1 MWCLLLCLFT
11 GTTIL
16 WVLTYPEK
24 CIGGFMAILM
34 NNVMNNEVRGFNAV
48 ANLRQAVVNKLYEQ
62 SIVIRKFTVSVDMEG
77 EAHVSFKYGTIGM
90 NPVAVAFGLDYD
102 VRLNNLPVEVKLE
115 NDKTEARKVNVDGHK
130 YIFCTSLITIECE
143 DEQKINELAA
153 DGFVFGDNV
162 YRAAGSSPSNEKH
175 AVKFYYKVTDKID
188 TEVKAFNIMDEVA
201 GKVFSAKFAKLLNG
215 KAITKMNTRLGNYLT
230 TMLSLAQIDLSKDY
244 IAVVHEEKDENGKV
258 TKDGSI
264 VGAYDFDEATIEAM
278 DKAGIEI
285 DNHINDGANYY
296 ATDVIVEMAANVGV
310 KMTHKDALKVA
321 VQNRATYL
329 TGKTMSRTLT
339 RKQLVTIAEAN
350 NAVYYGNTNGRLLA
364 LFDEDG
370 AKLINTAALKNE
382 QPVIDIYVMA
392 IAKASTVRTSGQHL
406 IKYMSVDEET
416 TIKFMKKAMNGKL
429 DEFFLNKL
437 NNEAVMNSV
446 NAKLIAALGDEAVKN
461 TALMETIISDTIKYA
476 TSAIAKTKVDIAG
489 VYSHMM
495 FDLTYALTE
504 GRVDRTL
511 GITKDGFVEAYSEDV
526 LRTFKNEIA
535 AIENNNELTEDEK
548 DEQLFQLLS
557 GVVIKYPSAM
567 PKEYEIV
574 VYLTKKQIERRIK
587 AATKDNDDRKTLR
600 EYFNNTP
607 YGCTVYAPINA
618 MKNKLAGADVDF
630 DATMTDMSALKFI
643 LIDQRIKENET
654 RPGFMGY
661 CTFISYKDINR
672 DELQADE
679 NDDIEL

>member
-1 MWCLLLCLFT
+1 
-11 GTTIL
+11 
-16 WVLTYPEK
+16 
-24 CIGGFMAILM
+24 MAILM
-34 NNVMNNEVRGFNAV
+34 NNVMNNEVKGFA
-48 ANLRQAVVNKLYEQ
+48 ANQAMRSAVVKALYEQ
-62 SIVIRKFTVSVDMEG
+62 SIVIRKFEVTTDEDNNMNMT
-77 EAHVSFKYGTIGM
+77 FKYGTIGM
-90 NPVAVAFGLDYD
+90 NPVAVAFGLDYN
-102 VRLNNLPVEVKLE
+102 VKIPNLPVEVKLD
-115 NDKTEARKVNVDGHK
+115 NDKTEPRRVNVDGQK
-130 YIFCTSLITIECE
+130 YIFCTSLITVEC
-143 DEQKINELAA
+143 DDDQAINDMAIN
-153 DGFVFGDNV
+153 GFVVTDKEGNSVV

-175 AVKFYYKVTDKID
+175 STKFFYKVTDEID
-188 TEVKAFNIMDEVA
+188 TELKAFNIMDTVA
-201 GKVFSAKFAKLLNG
+201 GNVFSAKFAKLMTG
-215 KAITKMNTRLGNYLT
+215 KAVTKLNTRLGNYLT
-230 TMLSLAQIDLSKDY
+230 TMKSLAQIDLTKDY
-244 IAVVHEEKDENGKV
+244 IALV
-258 TKDGSI
+258 DGSI
-264 VGAYDFDEATIEAM
+264 DGAYDFDEATREQM
-278 DKAGIEI
+278 DKVGIEI

-339 RKQLVTIAEAN
+339 KEQLVRVAKAN
-350 NAVYYGNTNGRLLA
+350 NAKFYGNRNGRLLA
-364 LFDEDG
+364 VFDTDG
-370 AKLINTAALKNE
+370 AKLVNYKALEEGTA
-382 QPVIDIYVMA
+382 VIDVYVMA

-406 IKYMSVDEET
+406 IKYMSVDQAT
-416 TIKFMKKAMNGKL
+416 TIKFMKNALGNKL
-429 DEFFLNKL
+429 DKFFLDKL

-446 NAKLIAALGDEAVKN
+446 NAKLIAALGEDAVKN
-461 TALMETIISDTIKYA
+461 TALMETLISDTIKYA
-476 TSAIAKTKVDIAG
+476 TSAIAKTKVDIEG

-495 FDLTYALTE
+495 FDLSYALTN
-504 GRVDRTL
+504 GRVNGVL

-526 LRTFKNEIA
+526 LRMYKNEIA
-535 AIENNNELTEDEK
+535 AIENNDELTEDEK

-574 VYLTKKQIERRIK
+574 VYLTRKQLMRKIK
-587 AATKDNDDRKTLR
+587 AVVDNNKDKQTLV

-643 LIDQRIKENET
+643 LIDQRLKEQNS

-661 CTFISYKDINR
+661 CTFISYNNIDR
-672 DELQADE
+672 TDLQADE

>member
-1 MWCLLLCLFT
+1 
-11 GTTIL
+11 
-16 WVLTYPEK
+16 
-24 CIGGFMAILM
+24 MAILM
-34 NNVMNNEVRGFNAV
+34 NNVMNNEVKGFA
-48 ANLRQAVVNKLYEQ
+48 ANQAMRSAVVKALYEQ
-62 SIVIRKFTVSVDMEG
+62 SIVIRKFEVTTDEDNNMNMT
-77 EAHVSFKYGTIGM
+77 FKYGTIGM

-102 VRLNNLPVEVKLE
+102 VRIPNLPVEVKLE
-115 NDKTEARKVNVDGHK
+115 NDKTEPRRVNVDGQK
-130 YIFCTSLITIECE
+130 YIFCTSLITVECD
-143 DEQKINELAA
+143 DEQAINDMAIN
-153 DGFVFGDNV
+153 GFVVTDKEGNSVV

-175 AVKFYYKVTDKID
+175 AVKFFYKVTEEID
-188 TEVKAFNIMDEVA
+188 TELKAFNIMDKVA
-201 GKVFSAKFAKLLNG
+201 GNVFSAKFAKLLNG
-215 KAITKMNTRLGNYLT
+215 KDITKMNTRLGNYLT
-230 TMLSLAQIDLSKDY
+230 TMKSLAQIDLTKDY
-244 IAVVHEEKDENGKV
+244 IALV
-258 TKDGSI
+258 DGSI
-264 VGAYDFDEATIEAM
+264 DGAHDFDEETRKQM
-278 DKAGIEI
+278 DKVGISI
-285 DNHINDGANYY
+285 DNNINDGANYY

-339 RKQLVTIAEAN
+339 KEHLVRVAKAN
-350 NAVYYGNTNGRLLA
+350 NAKFYGNRNGRLLA
-364 LFDEDG
+364 VFDTDG
-370 AKLINTAALKNE
+370 AKLVNYAALE
-382 QPVIDIYVMA
+382 AGTAVIDVYVMA

-406 IKYMSVDEET
+406 IKYMSVDEKT
-416 TIKFMKKAMNGKL
+416 TIKFMKNVLGNKL
-429 DEFFLNKL
+429 DEFFLDKL

-446 NAKLIAALGDEAVKN
+446 NAKLIAALGEDAVKN
-461 TALMETIISDTIKYA
+461 TALMETLISDTIKYA
-476 TSAIAKTKVDIAG
+476 TSAIAKTKVDIEG

-495 FDLTYALTE
+495 FDLSYALTN
-504 GRVDRTL
+504 GRVNGVL

-526 LRTFKNEIA
+526 LRMYKDEIA

-574 VYLTKKQIERRIK
+574 VYLTRKQLMRKIK
-587 AATKDNDDRKTLR
+587 AVTKDNKDRETLR

-643 LIDQRIKENET
+643 LIDQRIKEQQT

-661 CTFISYKDINR
+661 CTFISYNDIDR
-672 DELQADE
+672 TDLQADE

>member
-1 MWCLLLCLFT
+1 MS
-11 GTTIL
+11 
-16 WVLTYPEK
+16 
-24 CIGGFMAILM
+24 ILM
-34 NNVMNNEVRGFNAV
+34 NNVMNNEVKGFA
-48 ANLRQAVVNKLYEQ
+48 ANQAMRSAVVKALYEQ
-62 SIVIRKFTVSVDMEG
+62 SIVIRKFEVTTDEDNNMNMT
-77 EAHVSFKYGTIGM
+77 FKYGTIGM

-102 VRLNNLPVEVKLE
+102 VRIPNLPVEVKLD
-115 NDKTEARKVNVDGHK
+115 NDKTEPRRINVDGQK
-130 YIFCTSLITIECE
+130 YIFCTSLITVEC
-143 DEQKINELAA
+143 DDDQAINDMAIN
-153 DGFVFGDNV
+153 GFVVTDKEGNSVV

-175 AVKFYYKVTDKID
+175 AVKFFYKVTDEID
-188 TEVKAFNIMDEVA
+188 TELKAFNIMDTVA
-201 GKVFSAKFAKLLNG
+201 GNVFSAKFAKLMTG
-215 KAITKMNTRLGNYLT
+215 KAVTKLNTRLGNYLT
-230 TMLSLAQIDLSKDY
+230 TMKSLAQIDLTKDY
-244 IAVVHEEKDENGKV
+244 IALV
-258 TKDGSI
+258 DGSI
-264 VGAYDFDEATIEAM
+264 KGAYDFDEATREQM
-278 DKAGIEI
+278 DKVGIEI

-339 RKQLVTIAEAN
+339 KEQLVRVAKAN
-350 NAVYYGNTNGRLLA
+350 NAEFYGNRNGRLLA
-364 LFDEDG
+364 VFDTDG
-370 AKLINTAALKNE
+370 AKLVNYAALE
-382 QPVIDIYVMA
+382 AGTAVIDVYVMA

-406 IKYMSVDEET
+406 IKYMSVDEKT
-416 TIKFMKKAMNGKL
+416 TINFMKNALGSKL
-429 DEFFLNKL
+429 DEFFLDKL
-437 NNEAVMNSV
+437 NNEATMNSV
-446 NAKLIAALGDEAVKN
+446 NAKLIAALGEEAVKN
-461 TALMETIISDTIKYA
+461 TALMETLISDTIKYA
-476 TSAIAKTKVDIAG
+476 TSAIAKTKVDIDG

-495 FDLTYALTE
+495 FDLSYALTN
-504 GRVDRTL
+504 GRVNGVL

-526 LRTFKNEIA
+526 LRMYKNEIA
-535 AIENNNELTEDEK
+535 AIENNDELTEDEK

-574 VYLTKKQIERRIK
+574 VYLTRKQLMRKIK
-587 AATKDNDDRKTLR
+587 QVAENNKDKQTLV

-643 LIDQRIKENET
+643 LIDQRLKEQNS

-661 CTFISYKDINR
+661 CTFISYNNIDR
-672 DELQADE
+672 TDLQVDE

>member
-1 MWCLLLCLFT
+1 MS
-11 GTTIL
+11 
-16 WVLTYPEK
+16 
-24 CIGGFMAILM
+24 ILM
-34 NNVMNNEVRGFNAV
+34 NNVMNNEVKGFA
-48 ANLRQAVVNKLYEQ
+48 ANQAMRSAVVKALYEQ
-62 SIVIRKFTVSVDMEG
+62 SIVIRKFEVTTDEDNNMNMT
-77 EAHVSFKYGTIGM
+77 FKYGTIGM

-102 VRLNNLPVEVKLE
+102 VRIPNLPVEVKLD
-115 NDKTEARKVNVDGHK
+115 NDKTEPRRINVDGQK
-130 YIFCTSLITIECE
+130 YIFCTSLITVEC
-143 DEQKINELAA
+143 DDDQAINDMAIN
-153 DGFVFGDNV
+153 GFVVTDKEGNSVV

-175 AVKFYYKVTDKID
+175 AVKFFYKVTDEID
-188 TEVKAFNIMDEVA
+188 TELKAFNIMDTVA
-201 GKVFSAKFAKLLNG
+201 GNVFSAKFAKLMTG
-215 KAITKMNTRLGNYLT
+215 KAVTKLNTRLGNYLT
-230 TMLSLAQIDLSKDY
+230 TMKSLAQIDLTKDY
-244 IAVVHEEKDENGKV
+244 IALV
-258 TKDGSI
+258 DGSI
-264 VGAYDFDEATIEAM
+264 KGAYDFDEATREQM
-278 DKAGIEI
+278 DKVGIEI

-339 RKQLVTIAEAN
+339 KEQLVRVAKAN
-350 NAVYYGNTNGRLLA
+350 NAEFYGNRNGRLLA
-364 LFDEDG
+364 VFDTDG
-370 AKLINTAALKNE
+370 AKLVNYAALE
-382 QPVIDIYVMA
+382 AGTAVIDVYVMA

-406 IKYMSVDEET
+406 IKYMSVDEKT
-416 TIKFMKKAMNGKL
+416 TINFMKNALGSKL
-429 DEFFLNKL
+429 DEFFLDKL
-437 NNEAVMNSV
+437 NNEATMNSV
-446 NAKLIAALGDEAVKN
+446 NAKLIAALGEEAVKN
-461 TALMETIISDTIKYA
+461 TALMETLISDTIKYA
-476 TSAIAKTKVDIAG
+476 TSAIAKTKVDIDG

-495 FDLTYALTE
+495 FDLSYALTN
-504 GRVDRTL
+504 GRVNGVL

-526 LRTFKNEIA
+526 LRMYKNEIA
-535 AIENNNELTEDEK
+535 AIENNDELTEDEK

-574 VYLTKKQIERRIK
+574 VYLTRKQLMRKIK
-587 AATKDNDDRKTLR
+587 QVAENNKDKQTLV

-643 LIDQRIKENET
+643 LIDQRLKEQNS

-661 CTFISYKDINR
+661 CTFISYNNIDR
-672 DELQADE
+672 TDLQADE

>member
-1 MWCLLLCLFT
+1 
-11 GTTIL
+11 
-16 WVLTYPEK
+16 
-24 CIGGFMAILM
+24 MAILM
-34 NNVMNNEVRGFNAV
+34 NNVMNSNVKGFAANQAMRNAV
-48 ANLRQAVVNKLYEQ
+48 VKALYEQ
-62 SIVIRKFTVSVDMEG
+62 SIVIRKFEVTTDEDNNMNMT
-77 EAHVSFKYGTIGM
+77 FKYGTIGM

-102 VRLNNLPVEVKLE
+102 VRIPNLPVEVKLD
-115 NDKTEARKVNVDGHK
+115 NDKTEPRRVNVDGQK
-130 YIFCTSLITIECE
+130 YIFCTSLITVEC
-143 DEQKINELAA
+143 DDDQAINDMAIN
-153 DGFVFGDNV
+153 GFVVTDKEGNSVV

-175 AVKFYYKVTDKID
+175 AVKFFYKVTDEID
-188 TEVKAFNIMDEVA
+188 TELKAFNIMDTVA
-201 GKVFSAKFAKLLNG
+201 GNVFSAKFAKLMTG
-215 KAITKMNTRLGNYLT
+215 KAVTKLNTRLGNYLT
-230 TMLSLAQIDLSKDY
+230 TMKSLAQIDLTKDY
-244 IAVVHEEKDENGKV
+244 IALV
-258 TKDGSI
+258 DGSI
-264 VGAYDFDEATIEAM
+264 DGAYDFDEATREQM
-278 DKAGIEI
+278 DKVGISI

-339 RKQLVTIAEAN
+339 KEHLVRVAKAN
-350 NAVYYGNTNGRLLA
+350 NAKFYGNRNGRLLA
-364 LFDEDG
+364 VFDTDG
-370 AKLINTAALKNE
+370 AKLVNYAALE
-382 QPVIDIYVMA
+382 AGTAVIDVYVMA

-406 IKYMSVDEET
+406 IKYMSVDQAT
-416 TIKFMKKAMNGKL
+416 TIKFMKNALGNKL
-429 DEFFLNKL
+429 DKFFLDKL

-446 NAKLIAALGDEAVKN
+446 NAKLIAALGEDAVKN
-461 TALMETIISDTIKYA
+461 TALMETLISDTIKYA
-476 TSAIAKTKVDIAG
+476 TSAIAKTKVDIDG

-495 FDLTYALTE
+495 FDLSYALTN
-504 GRVDRTL
+504 GRVNGVL

-526 LRTFKNEIA
+526 LRMYKNEIA
-535 AIENNNELTEDEK
+535 AIENNDELTEDEK

-567 PKEYEIV
+567 PKEFEIV
-574 VYLTKKQIERRIK
+574 VYLTRKQLMRKIK
-587 AATKDNDDRKTLR
+587 EVAENNKDKQTLV

-643 LIDQRIKENET
+643 LIDQRLKEQNS

-661 CTFISYKDINR
+661 CTFISYNNIDR
-672 DELQADE
+672 SDLQADE

>member
-1 MWCLLLCLFT
+1 
-11 GTTIL
+11 
-16 WVLTYPEK
+16 
-24 CIGGFMAILM
+24 MAILM
-34 NNVMNNEVRGFNAV
+34 NNVMNNEVKGFA
-48 ANLRQAVVNKLYEQ
+48 ANQAMRSAVVKALYEQ
-62 SIVIRKFTVSVDMEG
+62 SIVIRKFEVTTDEDNNMNMT
-77 EAHVSFKYGTIGM
+77 FKYGTIGM

-102 VRLNNLPVEVKLE
+102 IKIPNLPVEVKLD
-115 NDKTEARKVNVDGHK
+115 NDKTEPRRVNVDGQK
-130 YIFCTSLITIECE
+130 YIFCTSLITVEC
-143 DEQKINELAA
+143 DDDQAINDMAIN
-153 DGFVFGDNV
+153 GFVVTDKEGNSVV

-175 AVKFYYKVTDKID
+175 AVKFFYKVTDEID
-188 TEVKAFNIMDEVA
+188 TELKAFNIMDTVA
-201 GKVFSAKFAKLLNG
+201 GNVFSAKFAKLMTG
-215 KAITKMNTRLGNYLT
+215 KAVTKLNTRLGNYLT
-230 TMLSLAQIDLSKDY
+230 TMKSLAQIDLTKDY
-244 IAVVHEEKDENGKV
+244 IALV
-258 TKDGSI
+258 DGSI
-264 VGAYDFDEATIEAM
+264 DGAYDFDEATREQM
-278 DKAGIEI
+278 DKVGIEI

-339 RKQLVTIAEAN
+339 KEQLVRVAKAN
-350 NAVYYGNTNGRLLA
+350 NAKFYGNRNGRLLA
-364 LFDEDG
+364 VFDTDG
-370 AKLINTAALKNE
+370 AKLVNYKALEAGTA
-382 QPVIDIYVMA
+382 VIDVYVMA

-406 IKYMSVDEET
+406 IKYMAVDKET
-416 TIKFMKKAMNGKL
+416 TIKFMKNALGNKL
-429 DEFFLNKL
+429 DKFFLDKL

-446 NAKLIAALGDEAVKN
+446 NAKLIAALGEDAVKN
-461 TALMETIISDTIKYA
+461 TALMETLISDTIKYA
-476 TSAIAKTKVDIAG
+476 TSAIAKTKVDIDG

-495 FDLTYALTE
+495 FDLSYALTN
-504 GRVDRTL
+504 GRVNGVL

-526 LRTFKNEIA
+526 LRMYKNEIA
-535 AIENNNELTEDEK
+535 AIENNDELTEDEK

-567 PKEYEIV
+567 PKEFEIV
-574 VYLTKKQIERRIK
+574 VYLTRKQLMRKIK
-587 AATKDNDDRKTLR
+587 EVAENNKDKQTLV

-643 LIDQRIKENET
+643 LIDQRLKEQNS

-661 CTFISYKDINR
+661 CTFISYNNIDR
-672 DELQADE
+672 TDLQADE